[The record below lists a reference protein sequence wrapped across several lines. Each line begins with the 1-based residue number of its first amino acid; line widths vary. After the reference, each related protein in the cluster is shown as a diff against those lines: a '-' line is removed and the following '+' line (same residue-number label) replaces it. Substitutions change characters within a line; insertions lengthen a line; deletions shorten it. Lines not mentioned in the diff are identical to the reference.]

1 MLSAK
6 FDLLRHTLN
15 KDVVGAKIAT
25 TPTNERDEPMKNIK
39 EVKQLKHI
47 W

>member
-1 MLSAK
+1 MPLVK

-15 KDVVGAKIAT
+15 NDVVGAKIAT
-25 TPTNERDEPMKNIK
+25 TPTKERDETMKNMK
-39 EVKQLKHI
+39 EGKQLKHA